1 MNIAQQTIISKV
13 KTAELF
19 VAWSSK
25 FKKMKKYGRGGTFT
39 SFGKG
44 LPIISVIF
52 TDRFYPFQN
61 VGPLFGG
68 GCHER

>member
-1 MNIAQQTIISKV
+1 
-13 KTAELF
+13 
-19 VAWSSK
+19 
-25 FKKMKKYGRGGTFT
+25 MKKYGRGGTFT

-68 GCHER
+68 GCHEREIGSVKSLIASR